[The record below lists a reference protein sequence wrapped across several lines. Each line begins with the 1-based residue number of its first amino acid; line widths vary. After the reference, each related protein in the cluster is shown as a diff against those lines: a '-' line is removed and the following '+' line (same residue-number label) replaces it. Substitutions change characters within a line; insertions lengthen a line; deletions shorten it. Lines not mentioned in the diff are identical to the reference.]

1 MVDKLKSLVQMSEFI
16 AANSTQTYESWT
28 HFLQF
33 SGRFY
38 KYTYDRT
45 NSIYF
50 QRPEAT
56 LLPAMKSGTTDA
68 PVYQARLCGYRSY

>member
-16 AANSTQTYESWT
+16 AVNSTQTYENWT

-38 KYTYDRT
+38 K
-45 NSIYF
+45 
-50 QRPEAT
+50 
-56 LLPAMKSGTTDA
+56 
-68 PVYQARLCGYRSY
+68 